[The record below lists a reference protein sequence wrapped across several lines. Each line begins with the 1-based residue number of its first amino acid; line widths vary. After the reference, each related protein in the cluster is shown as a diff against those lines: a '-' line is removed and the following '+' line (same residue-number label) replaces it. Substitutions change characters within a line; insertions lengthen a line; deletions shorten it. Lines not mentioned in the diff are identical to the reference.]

1 VQQAR
6 SRILMRVTGMVT
18 HEIDRLGTLRSR
30 PVLADPGWLLTQRS
44 EEVTRWVARG
54 SELMDHTVERAE
66 RGLSE
71 LAGQLRAL
79 SPRRTLERGYAI
91 AQRADGSVLRGVQ
104 DAVAGSQLL
113 LTLSDGSVSTT
124 VDADQS
130 VAAGRG

>member
-44 EEVTRWVARG
+44 EELTRWVARG

-66 RGLSE
+66 RGLAE

-79 SPRRTLERGYAI
+79 SPKRTLERGYAI
-91 AQRADGSVLRGVQ
+91 AQRADGHLLRGVA
-104 DAVAGSQLL
+104 DAAPGTALL
-113 LTLSDGSVSTT
+113 LTLRDGSVSTT
-124 VDADQS
+124 VDPEPS
-130 VAAGRG
+130 AAGGRG